1 MAVSLTDLTP
11 TDKVIVL
18 AYAQANMR
26 CTIASKITRYSLTN
40 IDYHL
45 LKVKSLTGLDPKRFD
60 DLAMLVNA
68 INEERKMYDEGR
80 ED

>member
-1 MAVSLTDLTP
+1 MAVSLTELTP
-11 TDKVIVL
+11 TDKKIVL

>member
-1 MAVSLTDLTP
+1 MAVSLAELTP
-11 TDKVIVL
+11 TDKKIVL

>member
-1 MAVSLTDLTP
+1 MAVSLSELTP
-11 TDKVIVL
+11 TDKKIVL

-26 CTIASKITRYSLTN
+26 CTTASKLTQYSLTN

-45 LKVKSLTGLDPKRFD
+45 LKVKSLTGLDPKRFN

-68 INEERKMYDEGR
+68 INEERKMY
-80 ED
+80 EDKG